1 MTTKDFVYKTVE
13 GLDVAAT
20 VYWPQTGLGNTGT
33 KLPIAIG
40 FHAGGFTIGS
50 RFLFNLE
57 EIETLLGFGFVVVL
71 ADYRLCPHVSLYEG
85 PIQDAR
91 DAFRWV
97 KTTLPELMRRE
108 VGLVL
113 DPSRVVAFG
122 QSSGGTLALHLVGL
136 TTLSRSLFSKHH
148 VHKEVAHVLASFSQG
163 SLPDSPQAIAAF
175 YAAAYFSDSTWSQPT
190 PGSEMMPPID
200 PSFAQRVLSE
210 PPRSMTVVAPEQFLA
225 PGTMPMPNLSKPRD
239 AWMALAFKEGTHLE
253 HCVQDGDFARVDPAS
268 FFSSAFP
275 PTIFLTGTKDTFI
288 DPRFSRRAHEHLAGL
303 GVETKLILAEGG
315 QHGFDFGLGRDEI
328 QFKESV
334 LPGYEFLAK
343 HV

>member
-1 MTTKDFVYKTVE
+1 
-13 GLDVAAT
+13 
-20 VYWPQTGLGNTGT
+20 
-33 KLPIAIG
+33 
-40 FHAGGFTIGS
+40 
-50 RFLFNLE
+50 
-57 EIETLLGFGFVVVL
+57 
-71 ADYRLCPHVSLYEG
+71 
-85 PIQDAR
+85 
-91 DAFRWV
+91 V

-108 VGLVL
+108 VGLAL

-148 VHKEVAHVLASFSQG
+148 VHKEVAHVLASFSKG

-175 YAAAYFSDSTWSQPT
+175 YAAAYFSDGTWSQPT

-200 PSFAQRVLSE
+200 RSFAQRVLSE

-225 PGTMPMPNLSKPRD
+225 PGTMPMPDLSKPRD

-253 HCVQDGDFARVDPAS
+253 RCVQDGDFARVDPS
-268 FFSSAFP
+268 TFFSSAFP

-288 DPRFSRRAHEHLAGL
+288 DPWFSRRAYEHLAGL
-303 GVETKLILAEGG
+303 GVDTKLILAEGG
-315 QHGFDFGLGRDEI
+315 QHGFDFGLGRDEV
-328 QFKESV
+328 QFNESV

>member
-1 MTTKDFVYKTVE
+1 MDVPIVMTTKDFVYKTVE

-20 VYWPQTGLGNTGT
+20 VYWPQTGLDNRNT

-50 RFLFNLE
+50 RFLFNPE
-57 EIETLLGFGFVVVL
+57 EVKLLLDLGFVVVL
-71 ADYRLCPHVSLYEG
+71 ADYRLCPHVTLYDG

-91 DAFRWV
+91 DAFRWT
-97 KTTLPELMRRE
+97 KTTLPDLIRNE
-108 VGLVL
+108 VGITL

-122 QSSGGTLALHLVGL
+122 QSSGGTLALHL
-136 TTLSRSLFSKHH
+136 
-148 VHKEVAHVLASFSQG
+148 G
-163 SLPDSPQAIAAF
+163 SLTDPPKAIAAF
-175 YAAAYFSDSTWSQPT
+175 YAAAYFSDDTWSQPT

-200 PSFAQRVLSE
+200 QSLAQRVFSE
-210 PPRSMTVVAPEQFLA
+210 PPRSMTVISPEQFIV
-225 PGTMPMPNLSKPRD
+225 PGTMPMPDLSRPRD
-239 AWMALAFKEGTHLE
+239 AWMALAFKEGKHLE
-253 HCVQDGDFARVDPAS
+253 RCVHDGDLARVDPAT

-275 PTIFLTGTKDTFI
+275 PTILLTGTKDTFI
-288 DPRFSRRAHEHLAGL
+288 DPRFSRRAHEHLTGL

-315 QHGFDFGLGRDEI
+315 QHGFDFGLGRDEA

-334 LPGYEFLAK
+334 LPGYEFLAE